1 MSHGAKLS
9 NGLAQR
15 LDQLSADDQVPI
27 IVRYAP
33 DRRIVRHKGPP
44 LPGIRESYNYRLQPL
59 VHMHATP
66 HAIETLEEDAEIV
79 RIYQDLPVRALLDS
93 AVPLIQIPRVQA
105 LGWDGSGIRIAIVD
119 TGIDPEHPDFQDR
132 VAEMVDWVGE
142 GLVDENGHGTHC
154 ASIAAGSGTASGG
167 RYRGVA
173 PAATIYAAKVLR
185 RNGQGMMSDV
195 MAGIDWAVDQGVHII
210 SLSLGGPGPSDGHD
224 ALAEMCDAAMASGV
238 VVCVAA
244 GNDGP
249 ANRTVGSPG
258 ASREA
263 ITVGASTD
271 EDMIASFS
279 SRGPTADGRVKPDIV
294 VPGHLITAAR
304 AKGTTMGT
312 PIDAYYAEASGTSM
326 ATPVAAGL
334 CALLLQK
341 EPDLTPAQVKA
352 RLMETAVDL
361 GEHANTQG
369 SGRADALRALENQ
382 ISAPPENPG
391 EPTEPGGP
399 GIGQGCLT
407 ALVQAVLQGKR
418 RG

>member
-1 MSHGAKLS
+1 MGQGSKLS
-9 NGLAQR
+9 NGLARSLGQV
-15 LDQLSADDQVPI
+15 SADDQLPI

-44 LPGIRESYNYRLQPL
+44 LPGIRESYNYRLQPF

-66 HAIETLEEDAEIV
+66 HAIETLEQDAEIV

-93 AVPLIQIPRVQA
+93 AMPIIQMPQVRN
-105 LGWDGSGIRIAIVD
+105 LGWDGRGIRIAIVD
-119 TGIDPEHPDFQDR
+119 TGIDPEHPDFEGRIADM
-132 VAEMVDWVGE
+132 ADWVGE
-142 GLVDENGHGTHC
+142 GVVDENGHGTHC
-154 ASIAAGSGTASGG
+154 ASIAAGSGAASEG

-173 PAATIYAAKVLR
+173 PAAVLYAAKVLR

-195 MAGIDWAVDQGVHII
+195 MAGIDWAVDQSVHII
-210 SLSLGGPGPSDGHD
+210 SLSLGGPGPSDGRD
-224 ALAEMCDAAMASGV
+224 ALSEMCDAAMASGV
-238 VVCVAA
+238 IVCVAA

-249 ANRTVGSPG
+249 LNRTVGSPG

-271 EDMIASFS
+271 QDIIAPFS

-294 VPGHLITAAR
+294 LPGHLITAAR
-304 AKGTTMGT
+304 AKGTSMGT
-312 PIDAYYAEASGTSM
+312 PISAHYSEASGTSM

-341 EPDLTPAQVKA
+341 EPHLTPAQVKA
-352 RLMETAVDL
+352 RLMETAIDL
-361 GEHANTQG
+361 GDHAHAQG

-382 ISAPPENPG
+382 ISPPPGNPG
-391 EPTEPGGP
+391 APGDPGGP
-399 GIGQGCLT
+399 GLGQGCLT
-407 ALVQAVLQGKR
+407 ALVQMLLQGKR
-418 RG
+418 QA